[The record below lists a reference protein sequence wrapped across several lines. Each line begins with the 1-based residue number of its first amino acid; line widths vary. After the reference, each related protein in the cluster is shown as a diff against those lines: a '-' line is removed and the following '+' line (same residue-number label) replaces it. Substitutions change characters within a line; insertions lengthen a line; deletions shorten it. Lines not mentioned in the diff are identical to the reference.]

1 MRKGYPADSL
11 PLDMP
16 PEPIRRIVVGTDFSL
31 PAATALGWA
40 SAIARAHGASL
51 LLVHAYARQDHG
63 LTPEETRAALA
74 GLAAVEAGH
83 GLQVHVEMREGAAA
97 EVVSAVTQDSAADL
111 LVIGSRGR
119 NPLSRLLLGS
129 VADATLKRVQRP
141 TLVVHPGDSTR
152 SPRCGSLLVGM
163 DFSPESERAVQFSL
177 RLAAPREGAEVGLL
191 HAVALPGPFVG
202 VEMPAVPIVEPAE
215 SEAPARE
222 ALERKVRELGGH
234 GVRVTA
240 LTCPGSP
247 VEAMQDTAQD
257 RQADILVVGTT
268 APTGAAR
275 MLLGSVAADL
285 VHHADRP
292 VLIVR

>member
-1 MRKGYPADSL
+1 MRGRYPADTLRPGMSI
-11 PLDMP
+11 
-16 PEPIRRIVVGTDFSL
+16 EPIRRIVVGTDFSQ

-51 LLVHAYARQDHG
+51 LLVHGYARQDHG

-74 GLAAVEAGH
+74 GLAAVETGH
-83 GLQVHVEMREGAAA
+83 GLQVHVEMRDGPAA
-97 EVVSAVTQDSAADL
+97 EVVSAVAQESGADL

-129 VADATLKRVQRP
+129 VADAILKRVHRP
-141 TLVVHPGDSTR
+141 TLVVHPGDAVRTPQSTL
-152 SPRCGSLLVGM
+152 LLVGM
-163 DFSPESERAVQFSL
+163 DFSPEADRAVDFAV
-177 RLAAPREGAEVGLL
+177 RLAAPRDRAEVSLL
-191 HAVALPGPFVG
+191 HAMPLPGPFVG

-222 ALERKVRELGGH
+222 ALARKVRDIGGQ
-234 GVRVTA
+234 GVRLTA

-247 VEAMQDTAQD
+247 VEAMRDTAQD
-257 RQADILVVGTT
+257 RQVDILVVGTT

-275 MLLGSVAADL
+275 VLLGSVAADL